1 MWAELGGFSAFI
13 VVLGIILKMQSGSI
27 SKKQDKAMC
36 EQKNGEVKG
45 NLIKGDEK
53 FEKIDKKLDK
63 FNKEQVEQGKV
74 LIAVFTTVTR
84 MEKNGK

>member
-1 MWAELGGFSAFI
+1 MWIELGGFSAFI
-13 VVLGIILKMQSGSI
+13 VVLGIILKMQSVSI
-27 SKKQDKAMC
+27 SKKQDKDMC

-45 NLIKGDEK
+45 SLIKGDEK

-63 FNKEQVEQGKV
+63 LNEEQVAQGKV
-74 LIAVFTTVTR
+74 LVEVFTTVTR